1 MMIAVGAHLRQVG
14 TMFIWRLMQQQQ
26 LL

>member
-1 MMIAVGAHLRQVG
+1 MMIAVDAHLRQVG